1 MDAIE
6 QDFWQE
12 VDNDKSYDRLTMAIR
27 FSDTD
32 RLNIFIAVCDQQ
44 TIQNEIID
52 RYTAELQSGFHC
64 HQLTVSSN
72 DISTKKLL
80 YELIDQ
86 EPIILQSYNRTIVSI
101 TGAAD
106 LPASSNSETLQKR
119 YGREDINRTDQE
131 MFFSSLQ
138 WTREGLREFHFPI
151 IIWVTKALYDRMV
164 QEAPD
169 FWSWRK
175 GVFFFKSDA
184 FKNNTA
190 NSNHKFHIHDVG
202 VSNNGDVITGEKI
215 SIVVNHSGNSIS
227 QYINSIENPA
237 ESQSRQSQILAELQE
252 LIAKLVGRDP
262 HHRGLAILYSDVAD
276 IYAAM
281 GNREQW
287 FVYRNKSFDIR
298 LDELQ
303 WLIAESVERDSH
315 YQGLAVLYNEIADIY
330 AAMGNREQWFVY
342 WKKSREICKE
352 SDTFT

>member
-1 MDAIE
+1 MEATE

-12 VDNDKSYDRLTMAIR
+12 VDNDKSYDRLTMAIK

-32 RLNIFIAVCDQQ
+32 RLDIFIAVCDQP

-80 YELIDQ
+80 YELIDR
-86 EPIILQSYNRTIVSI
+86 EPIILQPHNRTVVSI

-106 LPASSNSETLQKR
+106 LPASSNSATLQKR
-119 YGREDINRTDQE
+119 YGREDITRTDQE

-175 GVFFFKSDA
+175 GVFFFKSNFAYGYDSPIKQTFEVNRSLSIA
-184 FKNNTA
+184 GNVTGGAINTSLNLYISLA
-190 NSNHKFHIHDVG
+190 SN
-202 VSNNGDVITGEKI
+202 E
-215 SIVVNHSGNSIS
+215 
-227 QYINSIENPA
+227 A
-237 ESQSRQSQILAELQE
+237 EVQSRQSEILAELQE
-252 LIAKLVGRDP
+252 LIAKLVVRDP

-281 GNREQW
+281 GDRAQSIIYRQKSLEIRENM
-287 FVYRNKSFDIR
+287 R
-298 LDELQ
+298 
-303 WLIAESVERDSH
+303 
-315 YQGLAVLYNEIADIY
+315 
-330 AAMGNREQWFVY
+330 
-342 WKKSREICKE
+342 
-352 SDTFT
+352 

>member
-32 RLNIFIAVCDQQ
+32 RLNIFIAVCDQP
-44 TIQNEIID
+44 TMQNEIID
-52 RYTAELQSGFHC
+52 HYTSELQSGFHC

-80 YELIDQ
+80 YELIDRD
-86 EPIILQSYNRTIVSI
+86 PIILQPYNKTVVSI

-119 YGREDINRTDQE
+119 YGREDITRTDQE

-151 IIWVTKALYDRMV
+151 IIWVTKSLYDRMV

-175 GVFFFKSDA
+175 GVFFFK
-184 FKNNTA
+184 NNPLCEQYISLITPTGDRSVA
-190 NSNHKFHIHDVG
+190 VG
-202 VSNNGDVITGEKI
+202 GTITGG
-215 SIVVNHSGNSIS
+215 VVNTSLN
-227 QYINSIENPA
+227 QYIFSAPNGA
-237 ESQSRQSQILAELQE
+237 EFQSRQSEILAELQE
-252 LIAKLVGRDP
+252 LITKLIVQDP
-262 HHRGLAILYSDVAD
+262 HHRGLAILYGDVAD

-281 GNREQW
+281 GDRAQSI
-287 FVYRNKSFDIR
+287 VYRQKSLEIREDIGK
-298 LDELQ
+298 Q
-303 WLIAESVERDSH
+303 
-315 YQGLAVLYNEIADIY
+315 
-330 AAMGNREQWFVY
+330 
-342 WKKSREICKE
+342 
-352 SDTFT
+352 

>member
-1 MDAIE
+1 MEATE

-32 RLNIFIAVCDQQ
+32 RLNIFIAVCDQP
-44 TIQNEIID
+44 TIQEEVID
-52 RYTAELQSGFHC
+52 QYTAELQSEFHC

-80 YELIDQ
+80 YELIDR
-86 EPIILQSYNRTIVSI
+86 EPIILQPSSRTIVSI

-106 LPASSNSETLQKR
+106 LPASSNSATLQKR
-119 YGREDINRTDQE
+119 YGREDITRTDQE

-175 GVFFFKSDA
+175 GVFFFKSDSA
-184 FKNNTA
+184 YGYNYNSPITQTFEGNRSLCIAGNVTGGVINTSL
-190 NSNHKFHIHDVG
+190 N
-202 VSNNGDVITGEKI
+202 
-215 SIVVNHSGNSIS
+215 
-227 QYINSIENPA
+227 QYISLASNEA
-237 ESQSRQSQILAELQE
+237 EVQLRQSEILSELQE
-252 LIAKLVGRDP
+252 LIAKLVVRDP
-262 HHRGLAILYSDVAD
+262 HHRGLVILYSDVAD

-281 GNREQW
+281 GDRAQSIIYRQKSLEIRENIGKQ
-287 FVYRNKSFDIR
+287 
-298 LDELQ
+298 
-303 WLIAESVERDSH
+303 
-315 YQGLAVLYNEIADIY
+315 
-330 AAMGNREQWFVY
+330 
-342 WKKSREICKE
+342 
-352 SDTFT
+352 

>member
-1 MDAIE
+1 MEATE

-32 RLNIFIAVCDQQ
+32 RLNIFIAVCDQP

-52 RYTAELQSGFHC
+52 RYTAELQSEFHC

-80 YELIDQ
+80 YELIDR
-86 EPIILQSYNRTIVSI
+86 EPIILQPHNRTVVSI

-106 LPASSNSETLQKR
+106 LPASSNSATLQKR
-119 YGREDINRTDQE
+119 YGREDIIRTDQE

-175 GVFFFKSDA
+175 GVFFFRSNA
-184 FKNNTA
+184 FKNNPA
-190 NSNHKFHIHDVG
+190 NNNHIFNIHQAG
-202 VSNNGDVITGEKI
+202 VHNTGDIITGDI
-215 SIVVNHSGNSIS
+215 IYIATHGSDNSIS
-227 QYINSIENPA
+227 QYINAAENSS

-252 LIAKLVGRDP
+252 LIAKLVVRDP

-281 GNREQW
+281 GDQAQSI
-287 FVYRNKSFDIR
+287 VYRQKSLEIR
-298 LDELQ
+298 ENIGKQ
-303 WLIAESVERDSH
+303 
-315 YQGLAVLYNEIADIY
+315 
-330 AAMGNREQWFVY
+330 
-342 WKKSREICKE
+342 
-352 SDTFT
+352 

>member
-1 MDAIE
+1 MEATE

-32 RLNIFIAVCDQQ
+32 RLNIFIAVCDQP
-44 TIQNEIID
+44 TIQEEVID

-80 YELIDQ
+80 YELIDR
-86 EPIILQSYNRTIVSI
+86 EPIILQPYNKTVVSI

-106 LPASSNSETLQKR
+106 LPASSNSATLQKR
-119 YGREDINRTDQE
+119 YGREDITRTDQE

-175 GVFFFKSDA
+175 GVFFFKSNA
-184 FKNNTA
+184 ANTKH
-190 NSNHKFHIHDVG
+190 NFSQMNQVVSIG
-202 VSNNGDVITGEKI
+202 VCNNGDVITGDI
-215 SIVVNHSGNSIS
+215 IYIATHGSDNSIS
-227 QYINSIENPA
+227 QYINAAENSA
-237 ESQSRQSQILAELQE
+237 ESQSRQSEILAELQE
-252 LIAKLVGRDP
+252 LITKLIAQDP
-262 HHRGLAILYSDVAD
+262 HHRGLAILYGDVAD

-281 GNREQW
+281 GDRAQSIIYRQKSLEIRENIGKQYDTPAPSIGEK
-287 FVYRNKSFDIR
+287 VIMQVRDRKYYKS
-298 LDELQ
+298 E
-303 WLIAESVERDSH
+303 
-315 YQGLAVLYNEIADIY
+315 
-330 AAMGNREQWFVY
+330 
-342 WKKSREICKE
+342 
-352 SDTFT
+352 

>member
-1 MDAIE
+1 MEATE

-32 RLNIFIAVCDQQ
+32 RLNIFIAVCDQP
-44 TIQNEIID
+44 TIQEEVID
-52 RYTAELQSGFHC
+52 QYTAELQSEFHC

-80 YELIDQ
+80 YELIDR
-86 EPIILQSYNRTIVSI
+86 EPIILQPSSRTIVSI

-106 LPASSNSETLQKR
+106 LPASSNSATLQKR
-119 YGREDINRTDQE
+119 YGREDITRTDQE

-175 GVFFFKSDA
+175 GVFFFKSDSA
-184 FKNNTA
+184 YGYNYNSPITQTFEGNRSLCIAGNVTGGVINTSL
-190 NSNHKFHIHDVG
+190 N
-202 VSNNGDVITGEKI
+202 
-215 SIVVNHSGNSIS
+215 
-227 QYINSIENPA
+227 QYISLASNEA
-237 ESQSRQSQILAELQE
+237 EVQSRQSEILSELQE
-252 LIAKLVGRDP
+252 LIAKLVVRDP
-262 HHRGLAILYSDVAD
+262 HHRGLVILYSDVAD

-281 GNREQW
+281 GDRAQSIIYRQKSLEIRENIGKQ
-287 FVYRNKSFDIR
+287 
-298 LDELQ
+298 
-303 WLIAESVERDSH
+303 
-315 YQGLAVLYNEIADIY
+315 
-330 AAMGNREQWFVY
+330 
-342 WKKSREICKE
+342 
-352 SDTFT
+352 